1 MSDESQSV
9 AALAVKVQEQP
20 HLATVKGN
28 GALVV
33 LYAWGGVLTGA
44 GFLTAGIATGLASS
58 EITSY
63 DPSVTAF
70 ATASAFQSIGIVA
83 GGLGIIGLFLAA
95 AVNAVNWQI
104 TKTFAK

>member
-1 MSDESQSV
+1 MSDESQPTAV
-9 AALAVKVQEQP
+9 PAVKVEEKP
-20 HLATVKGN
+20 HYATVKGN
-28 GALVV
+28 GALVL
-33 LYAWGGVLTGA
+33 LYVWGGILTGA

-95 AVNAVNWQI
+95 AANAVNWQI
-104 TKTFAK
+104 TNTFGK